1 MKKIAGIILAA
12 ALFAIP
18 VYAADIDIASLSDE
32 ELQEVQTDISE
43 ELSDRASETSEVL
56 TGGDYTGGKDIKAGR
71 YIFTLPEDSEDHAAL
86 VCLLANK
93 EDTEDSD
100 KELESGWVDERNN
113 LCFAIADGQ
122 VLRIREDVVATPVP
136 ALPFAPDTESPV
148 SLTAFAEDTD
158 LSSLSVEELGE
169 LQTIVTEEL
178 ANRSLE
184 VTGLLDAGCYVAGVD
199 IRPGRYVFSL
209 PAAAKDN
216 ATLVYLFDSADDY
229 RNDEEELE
237 SGWVDDN
244 ENMSFTINDGQAL
257 YVREDVVATLV
268 PDLPFD
274 QPETDTTT
282 DTASGTTATE
292 AVSAVLSG
300 GKYVGGKDIKTGRYV
315 LTPAQAGES
324 ALVYLYD
331 SMDDC
336 ENDENEL
343 ESGWVNEHEKM
354 SFNITDGQVLVI
366 REDVIATLA
375 PALPFA
381 PSESDSAATEA
392 VSAVLSGGKY
402 VGGEDIKTGWYAF
415 SPAQSGESALVY
427 LYDNMKDC
435 ENDENE
441 LESGWV
447 NEHSNM
453 SFNIKDGQVLVI
465 REDVVATFDP
475 ALPSAQSEADTTTDT
490 TMTEVPSISDPDQIL
505 TEITDRVWEITEGGI
520 TTLIELKEGGEA
532 VAKETDGSETMEYPA
547 KWTIKDGKLL
557 FLVDTNTFSIAY
569 NEEGGTESL
578 LLYDDS
584 DQLRGIFTPSDKE

>member
-1 MKKIAGIILAA
+1 M
-12 ALFAIP
+12 
-18 VYAADIDIASLSDE
+18 
-32 ELQEVQTDISE
+32 
-43 ELSDRASETSEVL
+43 
-56 TGGDYTGGKDIKAGR
+56 
-71 YIFTLPEDSEDHAAL
+71 
-86 VCLLANK
+86 
-93 EDTEDSD
+93 
-100 KELESGWVDERNN
+100 
-113 LCFAIADGQ
+113 
-122 VLRIREDVVATPVP
+122 
-136 ALPFAPDTESPV
+136 
-148 SLTAFAEDTD
+148 TAFAEDTD

-178 ANRSLE
+178 ANRFLE
-184 VTGLLDAGCYVAGVD
+184 VTGPLDAGCYVAGVD

-216 ATLVYLFDSADDY
+216 ATLVYLFESADDY

-257 YVREDVVATLV
+257 YVRDDVVATLV

-274 QPETDTTT
+274 QPET
-282 DTASGTTATE
+282 
-292 AVSAVLSG
+292 
-300 GKYVGGKDIKTGRYV
+300 DIKTGRYV

-331 SMDDC
+331 NMDDC

-343 ESGWVNEHEKM
+343 ESGWVNEHENM

-381 PSESDSAATEA
+381 PSESDSTSTES

-427 LYDNMKDC
+427 LYDNMEDC

-453 SFNIKDGQVLVI
+453 SFNINDGQVLVN
-465 REDVVATFDP
+465 VMP
-475 ALPSAQSEADTTTDT
+475 LP
-490 TMTEVPSISDPDQIL
+490 MNF
-505 TEITDRVWEITEGGI
+505 
-520 TTLIELKEGGEA
+520 
-532 VAKETDGSETMEYPA
+532 ME
-547 KWTIKDGKLL
+547 
-557 FLVDTNTFSIAY
+557 
-569 NEEGGTESL
+569 
-578 LLYDDS
+578 
-584 DQLRGIFTPSDKE
+584 